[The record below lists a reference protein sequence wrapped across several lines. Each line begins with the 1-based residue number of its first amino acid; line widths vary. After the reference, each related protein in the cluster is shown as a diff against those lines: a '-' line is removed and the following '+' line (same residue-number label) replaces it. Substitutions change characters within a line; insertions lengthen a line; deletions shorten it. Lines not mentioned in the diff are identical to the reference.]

1 MKAKPSRRSSGHWR
15 YRLDVVDG
23 SPRKDVA
30 LFIDWENIKYGLLNR
45 ENRLPN
51 AQALKEAASRFGRV
65 VTAKAYAN

>member
-1 MKAKPSRRSSGHWR
+1 M
-15 YRLDVVDG
+15 DVVEG